1 MSIWPNNYHE
11 HDVKWL
17 REQLSKLP
25 IELKRRAADGYDTVW
40 QQTWNAEP
48 VSHKRENKA
57 RFAANTRLRK
67 YVERVTGARA

>member
-1 MSIWPNNYHE
+1 MLPKNYAR
-11 HDVKWL
+11 DDASWL
-17 REQLSKLP
+17 LQQMMRLQPQYRIKA
-25 IELKRRAADGYDTVW
+25 RDGYDTVW
-40 QQTWNAEP
+40 QQAWHAEP